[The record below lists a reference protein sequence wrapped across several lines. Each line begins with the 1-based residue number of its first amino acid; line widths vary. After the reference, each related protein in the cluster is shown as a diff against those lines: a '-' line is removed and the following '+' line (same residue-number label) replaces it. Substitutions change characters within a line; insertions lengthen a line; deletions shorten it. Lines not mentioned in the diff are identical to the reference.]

1 MPSFKRS
8 FLSGGTTRFRHLGS
22 AKVGQQAQRCY
33 NPSLWMTSLIIDIA
47 QPCLCPKKSRR
58 KKRKTIVGC
67 QWMNILALLI
77 TVLIPTA
84 HINNENELNESLC
97 CVSLQRCPS
106 LAPCPMPAHLA
117 GTTEM
122 FLWTQRVPRTR
133 NSHHLVSL
141 RCICLWYF
149 STGEK
154 ILKGWSLFISFG
166 WLARRGQKKGV
177 GVEDVMSSHG
187 LSYPHFVAD
196 WSAPPPQCLLN
207 SGCLL
212 VPVPSVP
219 ISLSSCCACA
229 IFLSFGSHAA
239 GCYIEIAWLAANS
252 WSFYDFLKLFQEDSP
267 ITEKSHLEKKQDVW
281 LILISTTSNKGKKK
295 LINSCLSAD

>member
-1 MPSFKRS
+1 
-8 FLSGGTTRFRHLGS
+8 
-22 AKVGQQAQRCY
+22 
-33 NPSLWMTSLIIDIA
+33 MTSLIIDIA

-58 KKRKTIVGC
+58 KKNENNC
-67 QWMNILALLI
+67 WMPVDEYPCVANYCFNSDM
-77 TVLIPTA
+77 

-122 FLWTQRVPRTR
+122 FLRTQRVPRTR
-133 NSHHLVSL
+133 HSHHLVSL

-229 IFLSFGSHAA
+229 ISLSLGSHAA
-239 GCYIEIAWLAANS
+239 GYYIELP
-252 WSFYDFLKLFQEDSP
+252 LLGLLQM
-267 ITEKSHLEKKQDVW
+267 
-281 LILISTTSNKGKKK
+281 
-295 LINSCLSAD
+295 